1 MAKVIVTL
9 KVNLESPETN
19 IEKVK
24 AKVTEMIT
32 SFDGD
37 VGKVEVEEVAFGLKA
52 IKFFFILDES
62 RGSTESLENDIEDLE
77 EVSSVEIT
85 DVRRAVG

>member
-1 MAKVIVTL
+1 MAKVIITL
-9 KVNLESPETN
+9 KVNLESPQTN

-37 VGKVEVEEVAFGLKA
+37 VGKIEIEEVAFGLKA
-52 IKFFFILDES
+52 LKFVFILDES
-62 RGSTESLENDIEDLE
+62 KGGTESLESDIEVLE
-77 EVSSVEIT
+77 EVSSVEVT